1 MTDRIQDDRMEENLF
16 DQDFFVKVN
25 QLAIA
30 MNTKMTHGMGGGRKS
45 NAKGTSVEFS
55 DYREY
60 IPGDDIR
67 RIDWGAYGRLDKL
80 YIKRFMEE
88 KEGIFQIFIDTSKS
102 MDFGEPKKS
111 RIALQLAGALSY
123 LVLNNLDRVYVSE
136 MQESS
141 LTQGKGRA
149 GKQAF
154 QSIMNELKRI
164 HFDGRTDL
172 NHAIMKRQYQG
183 SGVSIVISDFLDPQG
198 IEEAVKYLK
207 FKKQQ
212 VILIQV
218 LARQELEIEGEGA
231 VNLLDME
238 TGDEVRLSLNRA
250 TIEQYHE
257 ALDAMTE
264 SLRQMARK
272 YEMTYIRMIA
282 DEPLEKFLY
291 DHVCNQGII
300 VRK

>member
-1 MTDRIQDDRMEENLF
+1 MGEKLF
-16 DQDFFVKVN
+16 DQAFFTKLN

-30 MNTKMTHGMGGGRKS
+30 MNTHMTHGMGGGRKS

-88 KEGIFQIFIDTSKS
+88 KEGIFQIFIDTSNS
-102 MDFGEPKKS
+102 MNFGEPKKS
-111 RIALQLAGALSY
+111 KTALQLAGALAY

-136 MQESS
+136 MQEST

-154 QSIMNELKRI
+154 RQIMQELEAVE
-164 HFDGRTDL
+164 FDGKTNL
-172 NHAIMKRQYQG
+172 NKAIMSRQYQG
-183 SGVSIVISDFLDPQG
+183 SGVSIVISDFLDEKG
-198 IEEAVKYLK
+198 IEEAVKYLRY
-207 FKKQQ
+207 KKQQ
-212 VILIQV
+212 IILLQV
-218 LARQELEIEGEGA
+218 LARQEIEIEGDGM

-238 TGDEVRLSLNRA
+238 TGEEVRLSLNRA
-250 TIEQYHE
+250 SIEQYQQ
-257 ALDAMTE
+257 ALQNMTDR
-264 SLRQMARK
+264 LNTLARK

-282 DEPLEKFLY
+282 DEPMEKFLF
-291 DHVCNQGII
+291 DHVCNKGII

>member
-1 MTDRIQDDRMEENLF
+1 MGEKLF
-16 DQDFFVKVN
+16 DSVFFEKMG

-30 MNTKMTHGMGGGRKS
+30 MNTRMTHGIGGGRKS
-45 NAKGTSVEFS
+45 NAKGSSVEFS

-88 KEGIFQIFIDTSKS
+88 KEGIFQIFVDTSAS

-111 RIALQLAGALSY
+111 RIALQLAGALAY
-123 LVLNNLDRVYVSE
+123 LVLSNLDRVYVSE
-136 MQESS
+136 MQDDH

-149 GKQAF
+149 GRQAF
-154 QSIMNELKRI
+154 QYIMRELERME
-164 HFDGRTDL
+164 FQGGTNL
-172 NHAIMKRQYQG
+172 NRAIQARQFRG
-183 SGVSIVISDFLDPQG
+183 SGVSIVISDFLDERG

-207 FKKQQ
+207 YKKQQ

-218 LARQELEIEGEGA
+218 LARQEVEIDGEGA
-231 VNLLDME
+231 VNLLDIE
-238 TGDEVRLSLNRA
+238 TGQEVRLNLNRSS
-250 TIEQYHE
+250 IEQYYQALQKMQERLE
-257 ALDAMTE
+257 AL
-264 SLRQMARK
+264 ARK
-272 YEMTYIRMIA
+272 YELTYIRMIA
-282 DEPLEKFLY
+282 DEPLEKFLF

>member
-1 MTDRIQDDRMEENLF
+1 MGEKLF
-16 DQDFFVKVN
+16 DQEFFAKLN
-25 QLAIA
+25 NLAIA
-30 MNTKMTHGMGGGRKS
+30 MNTRMTHGMGGGRKS

-88 KEGIFQIFIDTSKS
+88 KEGIFQIFIDTSTS

-111 RIALQLAGALSY
+111 RTALQLAGALAY
-123 LVLNNLDRVYVSE
+123 LVLNNLDRVYISE
-136 MQESS
+136 MQENS

-154 QSIMNELKRI
+154 QQIMRELERI
-164 HFDGRTDL
+164 SFDGKTNL
-172 NHAIMKRQYQG
+172 NKAIMSRQLQG
-183 SGVSIVISDFLDPQG
+183 SGVSIIISDFFDERG
-198 IEEAVKYLK
+198 IEEAVKYLHY
-207 FKKQQ
+207 KKQQ
-212 VILIQV
+212 IILIQV
-218 LARQELEIEGEGA
+218 LARQEVDIEGEGM

-238 TGDEVRLSLNRA
+238 TGEEVRLTLNRA
-250 TIEQYHE
+250 AIEQYKQ
-257 ALDAMTE
+257 ALSGMQERLQA
-264 SLRQMARK
+264 LARK
-272 YEMTYIRMIA
+272 YEMSYIQMVA
-282 DEPLEKFLY
+282 DEPLEKFLF

>member
-1 MTDRIQDDRMEENLF
+1 MGEKLF
-16 DQDFFVKVN
+16 DQDFFSKLN
-25 QLAIA
+25 NLAIA
-30 MNTKMTHGMGGGRKS
+30 MNTRMTHGMGGGRKS

-88 KEGIFQIFIDTSKS
+88 KEGIFQIFIDTSSS
-102 MDFGEPKKS
+102 MDFGDPKKS
-111 RIALQLAGALSY
+111 RTALQLAGALAY
-123 LVLNNLDRVYVSE
+123 LVLNNLDRVYISE
-136 MQESS
+136 MQEDS
-141 LTQGKGRA
+141 LTHGKGRA

-154 QSIMNELKRI
+154 QQIMQELERVTFDGKTNLNKSIMS
-164 HFDGRTDL
+164 
-172 NHAIMKRQYQG
+172 RQYQG
-183 SGVSIVISDFLDPQG
+183 SGVSIVISDFLDEKG
-198 IEEAVKYLK
+198 IEEAVKYLRY
-207 FKKQQ
+207 KKQQ
-212 VILIQV
+212 IILIQV
-218 LARQELEIEGEGA
+218 LARQEVEIEGDGT

-238 TGDEVRLSLNRA
+238 TGEEVRLTLNRA
-250 TIEQYHE
+250 TIEQYNQ
-257 ALDAMTE
+257 ALKGMQERMQA
-264 SLRQMARK
+264 LARK
-272 YEMTYIRMIA
+272 YEMSYIQMVA

>member
-1 MTDRIQDDRMEENLF
+1 MGEKLF
-16 DQDFFVKVN
+16 DRAFFTKLN

-30 MNTKMTHGMGGGRKS
+30 MNTHMTHGMGGGRKS

-88 KEGIFQIFIDTSKS
+88 KEGIFQIFIDTSNS
-102 MDFGEPKKS
+102 MNFGEPKKS
-111 RIALQLAGALSY
+111 RTALQLAGALAY

-136 MQESS
+136 MQEST

-154 QSIMNELKRI
+154 RQIMQELEAVE
-164 HFDGRTDL
+164 FDGKTNL
-172 NHAIMKRQYQG
+172 NKAIMSRQYQG
-183 SGVSIVISDFLDPQG
+183 SGVSIVISDFLDEKG
-198 IEEAVKYLK
+198 IEEAVKYLRY
-207 FKKQQ
+207 KKQQ
-212 VILIQV
+212 IILLQV
-218 LARQELEIEGEGA
+218 LARQEIEIEGDGV

-238 TGDEVRLSLNRA
+238 TGEEVRLSLNRA
-250 TIEQYHE
+250 SIEQYQQ
-257 ALDAMTE
+257 ALQNMTDR
-264 SLRQMARK
+264 LNTLARK

-282 DEPLEKFLY
+282 DEPMEKFLF
-291 DHVCNQGII
+291 DHVCNKGII

>member
-1 MTDRIQDDRMEENLF
+1 MGEKLF
-16 DQDFFVKVN
+16 DQSFFTKLN

-30 MNTKMTHGMGGGRKS
+30 MNTHMTHGMGGGRKS

-88 KEGIFQIFIDTSKS
+88 KEGIFQIFIDTSNS
-102 MDFGEPKKS
+102 MSFGEPKKS
-111 RIALQLAGALSY
+111 RTALQLAGALAY

-136 MQESS
+136 MQEST

-154 QSIMNELKRI
+154 RQIMQELEAVE
-164 HFDGRTDL
+164 FDGRTNL
-172 NHAIMKRQYQG
+172 NKAIMSRQYQG
-183 SGVSIVISDFLDPQG
+183 SGVSIVISDFLDEKG
-198 IEEAVKYLK
+198 IEEAVKYLRY
-207 FKKQQ
+207 KKQQ

-218 LARQELEIEGEGA
+218 LARQEVDIEGDGV

-238 TGDEVRLSLNRA
+238 TGEEVRLSLNRT
-250 TIEQYHE
+250 TIEQYNQ
-257 ALDAMTE
+257 ALQHMTE
-264 SLRQMARK
+264 RMSALARK
-272 YEMTYIRMIA
+272 YEMTFIRMIA
-282 DEPLEKFLY
+282 DEPLEKFLF

>member
-1 MTDRIQDDRMEENLF
+1 MGEKLF
-16 DQDFFVKVN
+16 DQSFFTKLN

-30 MNTKMTHGMGGGRKS
+30 MNTHMTHGMGGGRKS

-88 KEGIFQIFIDTSKS
+88 KEGIFQIFIDTSNS
-102 MDFGEPKKS
+102 MSFGEPKKS
-111 RIALQLAGALSY
+111 RTALQLAGALAY

-136 MQESS
+136 MQEST

-154 QSIMNELKRI
+154 RQIMQELEAVE
-164 HFDGRTDL
+164 FDGRTNL
-172 NHAIMKRQYQG
+172 NKAIMSRQYQG
-183 SGVSIVISDFLDPQG
+183 SGVSIVISDFLDEKG
-198 IEEAVKYLK
+198 IEEAVKYLRY
-207 FKKQQ
+207 KKQQ

-218 LARQELEIEGEGA
+218 LARQEVDIEGDGV

-238 TGDEVRLSLNRA
+238 TGEEVRLSLNRT
-250 TIEQYHE
+250 TIEQYNQ
-257 ALDAMTE
+257 ALQNMTE
-264 SLRQMARK
+264 RMNALARK
-272 YEMTYIRMIA
+272 YEMTFIRMIA
-282 DEPLEKFLY
+282 DEPLEKFLF

>member
-1 MTDRIQDDRMEENLF
+1 MGEKLF
-16 DQDFFVKVN
+16 DQEFFAKLN
-25 QLAIA
+25 NLAIA
-30 MNTKMTHGMGGGRKS
+30 MNTRMTHGMGGGRKS

-88 KEGIFQIFIDTSKS
+88 KEGIFQIFIDTSTS

-111 RIALQLAGALSY
+111 RTALQLAGALAY
-123 LVLNNLDRVYVSE
+123 LVLNNLDRVYISE
-136 MQESS
+136 MQENS

-154 QSIMNELKRI
+154 QQIMRELERI
-164 HFDGRTDL
+164 SFDGKTNL
-172 NHAIMKRQYQG
+172 NKAIMSRQFQG
-183 SGVSIVISDFLDPQG
+183 SGVSIVISDFFDERG
-198 IEEAVKYLK
+198 IEEAVKYLHY
-207 FKKQQ
+207 KKQQ
-212 VILIQV
+212 IILIQV
-218 LARQELEIEGEGA
+218 LARQEVDIEGEGM

-238 TGDEVRLSLNRA
+238 TGEEVRLTLNRA
-250 TIEQYHE
+250 AIEQYKQ
-257 ALDAMTE
+257 ALSGMQERLQA
-264 SLRQMARK
+264 LARK
-272 YEMTYIRMIA
+272 YEMSYIQMIA
-282 DEPLEKFLY
+282 DEPLEKFLF

>member
-1 MTDRIQDDRMEENLF
+1 MGEKLF
-16 DQDFFVKVN
+16 DQDFFSKLN
-25 QLAIA
+25 NLAIA
-30 MNTKMTHGMGGGRKS
+30 MNTRMTHGMGGGRKS

-88 KEGIFQIFIDTSKS
+88 KEGIFQIFIDTSSS

-111 RIALQLAGALSY
+111 RTALQLAGALAY
-123 LVLNNLDRVYVSE
+123 LVLNNLDRVYISE
-136 MQESS
+136 MQEDS
-141 LTQGKGRA
+141 LTHGKGRA

-154 QSIMNELKRI
+154 QQIMQELERVTFDGKTNLNKSIMS
-164 HFDGRTDL
+164 
-172 NHAIMKRQYQG
+172 RQYQG
-183 SGVSIVISDFLDPQG
+183 SGVSIVISDFLDEKG
-198 IEEAVKYLK
+198 IEEAVKYLRY
-207 FKKQQ
+207 KKQQ
-212 VILIQV
+212 IILIQV
-218 LARQELEIEGEGA
+218 LARQEVEIEGDGT

-238 TGDEVRLSLNRA
+238 TGEEVRLTLNRA
-250 TIEQYHE
+250 TIEQYNQ
-257 ALDAMTE
+257 ALKGMQERMQA
-264 SLRQMARK
+264 LARK
-272 YEMTYIRMIA
+272 YEMSYIQMVS

>member
-1 MTDRIQDDRMEENLF
+1 MGEKLF
-16 DQDFFVKVN
+16 DQAFFTKLN

-30 MNTKMTHGMGGGRKS
+30 VNTHMTHGMGGGRKS

-60 IPGDDIR
+60 MPGDDIR
-67 RIDWGAYGRLDKL
+67 RVDWGAYGRLDKL

-88 KEGIFQIFIDTSKS
+88 KEGIFQIFIDTSNS
-102 MDFGEPKKS
+102 MSFGEPPKS
-111 RIALQLAGALSY
+111 RTALQLAGALAY

-136 MQESS
+136 MQEST

-154 QSIMNELKRI
+154 RQIMQELEAVE
-164 HFDGRTDL
+164 FDGRTNL
-172 NHAIMKRQYQG
+172 NKAIMSRQYQG
-183 SGVSIVISDFLDPQG
+183 SGISIVISDFLDEKG
-198 IEEAVKYLK
+198 IEEAVKYLRY
-207 FKKQQ
+207 KKQQ

-218 LARQELEIEGEGA
+218 LARQEVEIEGDGV

-238 TGDEVRLSLNRA
+238 TGEEVRLSLNRT
-250 TIEQYHE
+250 TIEQYNQ
-257 ALDAMTE
+257 ALENMTE
-264 SLRQMARK
+264 RMNALARR
-272 YEMTYIRMIA
+272 YEMTFIRMLA
-282 DEPLEKFLY
+282 DEPLEKFLF

>member
-1 MTDRIQDDRMEENLF
+1 METNLF
-16 DQDFFVKVN
+16 DQDFFTKLN

-30 MNTKMTHGMGGGRKS
+30 MNSRMTYGMGGGRKS

-111 RIALQLAGALSY
+111 RIALQLAGALAY

-136 MQESS
+136 MQETT

-154 QSIMNELKRI
+154 QTIMHELERVE
-164 HFDGRTDL
+164 FDGGTYL
-172 NHAIMKRQYQG
+172 NQAIMKRQYQG
-183 SGVSIVISDFLDPQG
+183 SGVSIIISDFLDRQG
-198 IEEAVKYLK
+198 IEEAIKYLTY
-207 FKKQQ
+207 KKQQ
-212 VILIQV
+212 IILIQV
-218 LARQELEIEGEGA
+218 LARQEVNIEGEGA

-238 TGDEVRLSLNRA
+238 TGEEVRISLNRS
-250 TIEQYHE
+250 TIQQYNQAFH
-257 ALDAMTE
+257 AME
-264 SLRQMARK
+264 DSMKNLARK
-272 YEMTYIRMIA
+272 YEMTYIQMIA
-282 DEPLEKFLY
+282 DEPMEKFLF
-291 DHVCNQGII
+291 DHICNQGII
-300 VRK
+300 IRK

>member
-1 MTDRIQDDRMEENLF
+1 MGEKLF
-16 DQDFFVKVN
+16 DQSFFTKLN

-30 MNTKMTHGMGGGRKS
+30 MNTHMTHGMGGGRKS

-88 KEGIFQIFIDTSKS
+88 KEGIFQIFIDTSNS
-102 MDFGEPKKS
+102 MSFGEPKKS
-111 RIALQLAGALSY
+111 RTALQLAGALAY

-136 MQESS
+136 MQEST

-154 QSIMNELKRI
+154 RQIMQELEAVE
-164 HFDGRTDL
+164 FDGRTNL
-172 NHAIMKRQYQG
+172 NKAIMSRQYQG
-183 SGVSIVISDFLDPQG
+183 SGVSIVISDFLDEKG
-198 IEEAVKYLK
+198 IEEAVKYLRY
-207 FKKQQ
+207 KKQQ

-218 LARQELEIEGEGA
+218 LARQEVDIEGDGV

-238 TGDEVRLSLNRA
+238 TGEEVRLSLNRT
-250 TIEQYHE
+250 TIEQYNQ
-257 ALDAMTE
+257 ALQNMTE
-264 SLRQMARK
+264 RMSALARK
-272 YEMTYIRMIA
+272 YEMTFIRMIA
-282 DEPLEKFLY
+282 DEPLEKFLF

>member
-1 MTDRIQDDRMEENLF
+1 METNLF
-16 DQDFFVKVN
+16 DQEFFEKLN
-25 QLAIA
+25 QLALA
-30 MNTKMTHGMGGGRKS
+30 MHTRMTYGMSGGRKS

-60 IPGDDIR
+60 MPGDDIR

-111 RIALQLAGALSY
+111 RTALRLAGALAY
-123 LVLNNLDRVYVSE
+123 LVLNNSDRVYISQ

-149 GKQAF
+149 GRQAF
-154 QSIMNELKRI
+154 QSIVHELEQMN
-164 HFDGRTDL
+164 FDGGTYL
-172 NHAIMKRQYQG
+172 NQAIMKRQYQG
-183 SGVSIVISDFLDPQG
+183 SGVSIIISDFLDRQG
-198 IEEAVKYLK
+198 MEEAVKYLTYK
-207 FKKQQ
+207 RQQ
-212 VILIQV
+212 IILIQV
-218 LARQELEIEGEGA
+218 LARQEVEIEGEGA

-238 TGDEVRLSLNRA
+238 TGEEVRLSLNRS
-250 TIEQYHE
+250 TIRQYMR
-257 ALDAMTE
+257 AFQAME
-264 SLRQMARK
+264 ENIKHLARK
-272 YEMTYIRMIA
+272 YEMTYIQMIA
-282 DEPLEKFLY
+282 DEPMERFLF
-291 DHVCNQGII
+291 DHICNQGII

>member
-1 MTDRIQDDRMEENLF
+1 MGEKLF
-16 DQDFFVKVN
+16 DQSFFTKLN

-30 MNTKMTHGMGGGRKS
+30 MNTHMTHGMGGGRKS

-88 KEGIFQIFIDTSKS
+88 KEGIFQIFIDTSNS
-102 MDFGEPKKS
+102 MSFGEPKKS
-111 RIALQLAGALSY
+111 RTALQLAGALAY

-136 MQESS
+136 MQEST

-154 QSIMNELKRI
+154 RQIMQELEAVE
-164 HFDGRTDL
+164 FDGRTNL
-172 NHAIMKRQYQG
+172 NKAIMSRQYQG
-183 SGVSIVISDFLDPQG
+183 SGVSIVISDFLDEKG
-198 IEEAVKYLK
+198 IEEAVKYLRY
-207 FKKQQ
+207 KKQQ

-218 LARQELEIEGEGA
+218 LARQEVDIEGDGV

-238 TGDEVRLSLNRA
+238 TGEEIRLSLNRT
-250 TIEQYHE
+250 TIEQYNQ
-257 ALDAMTE
+257 ALESMTE
-264 SLRQMARK
+264 RMSALARK
-272 YEMTYIRMIA
+272 YEMTFIRMIA
-282 DEPLEKFLY
+282 DEPLEKFLF

>member
-1 MTDRIQDDRMEENLF
+1 MGEKLF
-16 DQDFFVKVN
+16 DAVFFEKMG

-30 MNTKMTHGMGGGRKS
+30 MNTHMTHGIGGGRKS
-45 NAKGTSVEFS
+45 NAKGSSVEFS

-88 KEGIFQIFIDTSKS
+88 KEGIFQIFVDTSAS
-102 MDFGEPKKS
+102 MEFGTPKKS
-111 RIALQLAGALSY
+111 RVALQLAGALAY
-123 LVLNNLDRVYVSE
+123 LVLSNLDRVYVSE
-136 MQESS
+136 MQEEH
-141 LTQGKGRA
+141 LIQGKGRA

-154 QSIMNELKRI
+154 QQIVQELERME
-164 HFDGRTDL
+164 FRGGTNL
-172 NHAIMKRQYQG
+172 NRAIQARQFRG
-183 SGVSIVISDFLDPQG
+183 SGVTIVISDFLDEQG

-207 FKKQQ
+207 YKKQQ

-218 LARQELEIEGEGA
+218 LARQEVEINGEGV

-238 TGDEVRLSLNRA
+238 TGHEVRLTLNRA
-250 TIEQYHE
+250 SIEQYNH
-257 ALDAMTE
+257 AMQKWQE
-264 SLRQMARK
+264 RIEKLARR
-272 YEMTYIRMIA
+272 YELTYIRMLA
-282 DEPLEKFLY
+282 DEPLEKFLF
-291 DHVCNQGII
+291 DNVCNQGII

>member
-1 MTDRIQDDRMEENLF
+1 MGEKLF
-16 DQDFFVKVN
+16 DQEFFAKLN
-25 QLAIA
+25 NLAIA
-30 MNTKMTHGMGGGRKS
+30 MNTRMTHGMGGGRKS

-67 RIDWGAYGRLDKL
+67 RIDWGAYGRFDKL

-88 KEGIFQIFIDTSKS
+88 KEGIFQIFIDTSTS

-111 RIALQLAGALSY
+111 RTALQLAGALAY
-123 LVLNNLDRVYVSE
+123 LVLNNLDRVYISE
-136 MQESS
+136 MQENS

-154 QSIMNELKRI
+154 QQIMRELERI
-164 HFDGRTDL
+164 TFDGKTNL
-172 NHAIMKRQYQG
+172 NKAIMSRQLQG
-183 SGVSIVISDFLDPQG
+183 SGVSIIISDFFDERG
-198 IEEAVKYLK
+198 IEEAVKYLHY
-207 FKKQQ
+207 KKQQ
-212 VILIQV
+212 IILIQV
-218 LARQELEIEGEGA
+218 LARQEVDIEGEDM

-238 TGDEVRLSLNRA
+238 TGEEVRLTLNRA
-250 TIEQYHE
+250 AIEQYKQ
-257 ALDAMTE
+257 ALSGMQERLQA
-264 SLRQMARK
+264 LARK
-272 YEMTYIRMIA
+272 YEMSYIQMVA
-282 DEPLEKFLY
+282 DEPLEKFLF

>member
-1 MTDRIQDDRMEENLF
+1 MGEKLF
-16 DQDFFVKVN
+16 DQEFFAKLN
-25 QLAIA
+25 NLAIA
-30 MNTKMTHGMGGGRKS
+30 MNTRMTHGMGGGRKS

-67 RIDWGAYGRLDKL
+67 RIDWGAYGRFDKL

-88 KEGIFQIFIDTSKS
+88 KEGIFQIFIDTSTS

-111 RIALQLAGALSY
+111 RTALQLAGALAY
-123 LVLNNLDRVYVSE
+123 LVLNNLDRVYISE
-136 MQESS
+136 MQENS

-154 QSIMNELKRI
+154 QQIMRELERI
-164 HFDGRTDL
+164 TFDGKTNL
-172 NHAIMKRQYQG
+172 NKAIMSRQLQG
-183 SGVSIVISDFLDPQG
+183 SGVSIIISDFFDERG
-198 IEEAVKYLK
+198 IEEAVKYLHY
-207 FKKQQ
+207 KKQQ
-212 VILIQV
+212 IILIQV
-218 LARQELEIEGEGA
+218 LARQEVDIEGEGM

-238 TGDEVRLSLNRA
+238 TGEEVRLTLNRA
-250 TIEQYHE
+250 AIEQYKQ
-257 ALDAMTE
+257 ALSGMQERLQA
-264 SLRQMARK
+264 LARK
-272 YEMTYIRMIA
+272 YEMSYIQMVA
-282 DEPLEKFLY
+282 DEPLEKFLF

>member
-1 MTDRIQDDRMEENLF
+1 MGEKLF
-16 DQDFFVKVN
+16 DQEFFTKLN
-25 QLAIA
+25 NLAIA
-30 MNTKMTHGMGGGRKS
+30 MNTRMTHGMGGGRKS

-88 KEGIFQIFIDTSKS
+88 KEGIFQIFIDTSNS
-102 MDFGEPKKS
+102 MNFGEPKKS
-111 RIALQLAGALSY
+111 RTALQLAGALAY

-136 MQESS
+136 MQENT
-141 LTQGKGRA
+141 LTQGRGRA

-154 QSIMNELKRI
+154 RQIMQELEAME
-164 HFDGRTDL
+164 FDGGTNL
-172 NHAIMKRQYQG
+172 NKAITARQYQG
-183 SGVSIVISDFLDPQG
+183 SGVSVVISDFLDERG
-198 IEEAVKYLK
+198 IEEAVKYLRY
-207 FKKQQ
+207 KKQQ

-218 LARQELEIEGEGA
+218 LARQEVEIEGDGM

-238 TGDEVRLSLNRA
+238 TGEEVRLTLNRSS
-250 TIEQYHE
+250 IEQYQQ
-257 ALDAMTE
+257 ALRNMTDRMNG
-264 SLRQMARK
+264 LARK
-272 YEMTYIRMIA
+272 YEMTFIRMIA
-282 DEPLEKFLY
+282 DEPLEKFLF

>member
-1 MTDRIQDDRMEENLF
+1 METNLF
-16 DQDFFVKVN
+16 DQDFFAKLN

-30 MNTKMTHGMGGGRKS
+30 MNSRMTYGMGGGRKS

-111 RIALQLAGALSY
+111 GIALQLAGALAY

-136 MQESS
+136 MQETT

-154 QSIMNELKRI
+154 QTIMHELERVE
-164 HFDGRTDL
+164 FDGGTYL
-172 NHAIMKRQYQG
+172 NQAIMKRQYQG
-183 SGVSIVISDFLDPQG
+183 SGVSIIISDFLDRQG
-198 IEEAVKYLK
+198 IEEAIKYLTY
-207 FKKQQ
+207 KKQQ
-212 VILIQV
+212 IILIQV
-218 LARQELEIEGEGA
+218 LARQEVNIEGEGA

-238 TGDEVRLSLNRA
+238 TGEEVRISLNRS
-250 TIEQYHE
+250 TIQQYNQAFH
-257 ALDAMTE
+257 AME
-264 SLRQMARK
+264 DSMKNLARK
-272 YEMTYIRMIA
+272 YEMTYIQMIA
-282 DEPLEKFLY
+282 DEPMEKFLF
-291 DHVCNQGII
+291 DHICNQGII
-300 VRK
+300 IRK

>member
-1 MTDRIQDDRMEENLF
+1 METQIF
-16 DQDFFVKVN
+16 DQDFFEKLN

-111 RIALQLAGALSY
+111 RTALQLSGALAY

-136 MQESS
+136 MQETN

-149 GKQAF
+149 GRQAF
-154 QSIMNELKRI
+154 QAIMRDLERI
-164 HFDGRTDL
+164 EFDGGTNL
-172 NHAIMKRQYQG
+172 NQAIMKRQYHG
-183 SGVSIVISDFLDPQG
+183 SGVTIIISDFLDRQG
-198 IEEAVKYLK
+198 IEEAVKYLTY
-207 FKKQQ
+207 KKQQ
-212 VILIQV
+212 IILIHWHS
-218 LARQELEIEGEGA
+218 
-231 VNLLDME
+231 N
-238 TGDEVRLSLNRA
+238 
-250 TIEQYHE
+250 H
-257 ALDAMTE
+257 
-264 SLRQMARK
+264 
-272 YEMTYIRMIA
+272 
-282 DEPLEKFLY
+282 
-291 DHVCNQGII
+291 H
-300 VRK
+300 

>member
-1 MTDRIQDDRMEENLF
+1 MGEKLF
-16 DQDFFVKVN
+16 DQDFFSKLN
-25 QLAIA
+25 NLAIA
-30 MNTKMTHGMGGGRKS
+30 MNTRMTHGMGGGRKS

-88 KEGIFQIFIDTSKS
+88 KEGIFQIFIDTSSS

-111 RIALQLAGALSY
+111 RTALQLAGALAY
-123 LVLNNLDRVYVSE
+123 LVLNNLDRVYISE
-136 MQESS
+136 MQEDS
-141 LTQGKGRA
+141 LTHGKGRA

-154 QSIMNELKRI
+154 QQIMQELERVTFDGKTNLNKSIMS
-164 HFDGRTDL
+164 
-172 NHAIMKRQYQG
+172 RQYQG
-183 SGVSIVISDFLDPQG
+183 SGVSIVISDFLDEKG
-198 IEEAVKYLK
+198 IEEAVKYLRY
-207 FKKQQ
+207 KKQQ
-212 VILIQV
+212 IILIQV
-218 LARQELEIEGEGA
+218 LARQEVEIEGDGT

-238 TGDEVRLSLNRA
+238 TGEEVRLTLNRA
-250 TIEQYHE
+250 TIEQYNQ
-257 ALDAMTE
+257 ALKGMQERMQA
-264 SLRQMARK
+264 LARK
-272 YEMTYIRMIA
+272 YEMSYIQMVA

>member
-1 MTDRIQDDRMEENLF
+1 MGEKLF
-16 DQDFFVKVN
+16 DQEFFAKLN
-25 QLAIA
+25 NLAIA
-30 MNTKMTHGMGGGRKS
+30 MNTRMTHGMGGGRKS

-88 KEGIFQIFIDTSKS
+88 KEGIFQIFIDTSTS

-111 RIALQLAGALSY
+111 RTALQLAGALAY
-123 LVLNNLDRVYVSE
+123 LVLNNLDRVYISE
-136 MQESS
+136 MQENS

-154 QSIMNELKRI
+154 QQIMRELERI
-164 HFDGRTDL
+164 TFDGKTNL
-172 NHAIMKRQYQG
+172 NKAIMSRQLQG
-183 SGVSIVISDFLDPQG
+183 SGVSIIISDFFDERG
-198 IEEAVKYLK
+198 IEEAVKYLHY
-207 FKKQQ
+207 KKQQ
-212 VILIQV
+212 IILIQV
-218 LARQELEIEGEGA
+218 LARQEVDIEGEGM

-238 TGDEVRLSLNRA
+238 TGEEVRLTLNRA
-250 TIEQYHE
+250 AIEQYKQ
-257 ALDAMTE
+257 ALSGMQERLQA
-264 SLRQMARK
+264 LARK
-272 YEMTYIRMIA
+272 YEMSYIQMVA
-282 DEPLEKFLY
+282 DEPLEKFLF

>member
-1 MTDRIQDDRMEENLF
+1 MSEQLF
-16 DQDFFVKVN
+16 DQEFFTKLN
-25 QLAIA
+25 QLSLA
-30 MNTKMTHGMGGGRKS
+30 MNRHMTYGIGGGRKS
-45 NAKGTSVEFS
+45 NAKGSSVEFS

-88 KEGIFQIFIDTSKS
+88 KEGIFQIFIDTSNS
-102 MDFGEPKKS
+102 MNFGEPKKS
-111 RIALQLAGALSY
+111 RIALQLAGALAY

-136 MQESS
+136 MQEST

-154 QSIMNELKRI
+154 QQIMHELETIEFNGK
-164 HFDGRTDL
+164 TNL
-172 NHAIMKRQYQG
+172 NKAIMKRQYQG
-183 SGVSIVISDFLDPQG
+183 SGVSIVISDFLDEKG
-198 IEEAVKYLK
+198 IEEAVKYLRY
-207 FKKQQ
+207 KKQQ

-218 LARQELEIEGEGA
+218 MARQEIEIDGDGV

-238 TGDEVRLSLNRA
+238 TGEEVRLTLNRSS
-250 TIEQYHE
+250 IEQYTR
-257 ALDAMTE
+257 ALEKMKKR
-264 SLRQMARK
+264 LKNLARK
-272 YEMTYIRMIA
+272 YEMTYIQMVA
-282 DEPLEKFLY
+282 DEPLERFLF
-291 DHVCNQGII
+291 DNICNQGII

>member
-1 MTDRIQDDRMEENLF
+1 MGEKLF
-16 DQDFFVKVN
+16 DQEFFAKLN
-25 QLAIA
+25 NLAIA
-30 MNTKMTHGMGGGRKS
+30 MNTRMTHGMGGGRKS

-88 KEGIFQIFIDTSKS
+88 KEGIFQIFIDTSTS

-111 RIALQLAGALSY
+111 RTALQLAGALAY
-123 LVLNNLDRVYVSE
+123 LVLNNLDRVYISE
-136 MQESS
+136 MQENS

-154 QSIMNELKRI
+154 QQIMRELERI
-164 HFDGRTDL
+164 TFDGKTNL
-172 NHAIMKRQYQG
+172 NKAIMSRQFQG
-183 SGVSIVISDFLDPQG
+183 SGVSIIISDFFDERG
-198 IEEAVKYLK
+198 IEEAVKYLHY
-207 FKKQQ
+207 KKQQ
-212 VILIQV
+212 IILIQV
-218 LARQELEIEGEGA
+218 LARQEVDIEGEGM

-238 TGDEVRLSLNRA
+238 TGEEVRLTLNRA
-250 TIEQYHE
+250 AIEQYKQ
-257 ALDAMTE
+257 ALSGMQERLQA
-264 SLRQMARK
+264 LARK
-272 YEMTYIRMIA
+272 YEMSYIQMVA
-282 DEPLEKFLY
+282 DEPLEKFLF

>member
-1 MTDRIQDDRMEENLF
+1 MGEKLF
-16 DQDFFVKVN
+16 DQDFFSKLN
-25 QLAIA
+25 NLAIA
-30 MNTKMTHGMGGGRKS
+30 MNTRMTHGMGGGRKS

-88 KEGIFQIFIDTSKS
+88 KEGIFQIFIDTSSS

-111 RIALQLAGALSY
+111 RTALQLAGALAY
-123 LVLNNLDRVYVSE
+123 LVLNNLDRVYISE
-136 MQESS
+136 MQEDS
-141 LTQGKGRA
+141 LTHGKGRA

-154 QSIMNELKRI
+154 QQIMQELERVTFDGKTNLNKSIMS
-164 HFDGRTDL
+164 
-172 NHAIMKRQYQG
+172 RQYQG
-183 SGVSIVISDFLDPQG
+183 SGVSIVISDFLDEKG
-198 IEEAVKYLK
+198 IEEAVKYLRY
-207 FKKQQ
+207 KKQQ
-212 VILIQV
+212 IILIQV
-218 LARQELEIEGEGA
+218 LARQEIEIEGDGT

-238 TGDEVRLSLNRA
+238 TGEEVRLTLNRA
-250 TIEQYHE
+250 TIEQYNQ
-257 ALDAMTE
+257 ALKGMQERMQA
-264 SLRQMARK
+264 LARK
-272 YEMTYIRMIA
+272 YEMSYIQMVA

>member
-1 MTDRIQDDRMEENLF
+1 MGEKLF
-16 DQDFFVKVN
+16 DQEFFTKLN
-25 QLAIA
+25 NLAIA
-30 MNTKMTHGMGGGRKS
+30 MNTRMTHGMGGGRKS

-88 KEGIFQIFIDTSKS
+88 KEGIFQIFIDTSNS
-102 MDFGEPKKS
+102 MNFGEPKKS
-111 RIALQLAGALSY
+111 RIALQLAGALAY

-136 MQESS
+136 MQEST

-154 QSIMNELKRI
+154 RQIMQELEAVE
-164 HFDGRTDL
+164 FDGKTNL
-172 NHAIMKRQYQG
+172 NKAITSRQYQG
-183 SGVSIVISDFLDPQG
+183 SGVSIVISDFFDEKG
-198 IEEAVKYLK
+198 IEEAVKYLRY
-207 FKKQQ
+207 KKQQ
-212 VILIQV
+212 IILIQV
-218 LARQELEIEGEGA
+218 LARQEIEIDGDGT

-238 TGDEVRLSLNRA
+238 TGEEVRLTLNRT
-250 TIEQYHE
+250 TIEQYNQ
-257 ALDAMTE
+257 ALQDMQNRLKA
-264 SLRQMARK
+264 LARK
-272 YEMTYIRMIA
+272 YEMSYIQMIA
-282 DEPLEKFLY
+282 DEPLEKFLF

>member
-1 MTDRIQDDRMEENLF
+1 MSEKLF
-16 DQDFFVKVN
+16 DQDFFTKLN
-25 QLAIA
+25 SLAIA
-30 MNTKMTHGMGGGRKS
+30 MNTRMTHGIGGGRKS

-88 KEGIFQIFIDTSKS
+88 KEGIFQIFIDTSNS
-102 MDFGEPKKS
+102 MNYGEPKKA
-111 RIALQLAGALSY
+111 RTALQLAGALAY
-123 LVLNNLDRVYVSE
+123 LVLNNLDRVYISE
-136 MQESS
+136 MQENT

-154 QSIMNELKRI
+154 SQIMRELEAME
-164 HFDGRTDL
+164 FNGGTNL
-172 NHAIMKRQYQG
+172 NQAIQARQYQG
-183 SGVSIVISDFLDPQG
+183 SGISIVISDFLDENG
-198 IEEAVKYLK
+198 VEEAVKYLRY
-207 FKKQQ
+207 KKQQ

-218 LARQELEIEGEGA
+218 LARQEVEIEGDGM

-238 TGDEVRLSLNRA
+238 TGEEVRLSLNRA
-250 TIEQYHE
+250 AIEQYKR
-257 ALDAMTE
+257 ALTALQE
-264 SLRQMARK
+264 RLRTLARR
-272 YEMTYIRMIA
+272 YELTYIQMLA

-300 VRK
+300 IHK

>member
-1 MTDRIQDDRMEENLF
+1 MGEKLF
-16 DQDFFVKVN
+16 DQSFFTKLN

-30 MNTKMTHGMGGGRKS
+30 MNTHMTHGMGGGRKS

-88 KEGIFQIFIDTSKS
+88 KEGIFQIFIDTSNS
-102 MDFGEPKKS
+102 MSFGEPKKS
-111 RIALQLAGALSY
+111 RTALQLAGALAY

-136 MQESS
+136 MQEST

-154 QSIMNELKRI
+154 QQIMQELEAVE
-164 HFDGRTDL
+164 FDGRTNL
-172 NHAIMKRQYQG
+172 NKAIMSRQYQG
-183 SGVSIVISDFLDPQG
+183 SGVSIVISDFLDEKG
-198 IEEAVKYLK
+198 IEEAVKYLRY
-207 FKKQQ
+207 KKQQ

-218 LARQELEIEGEGA
+218 LARQEVDIEGDGV

-238 TGDEVRLSLNRA
+238 TGEEVRLSLNRT
-250 TIEQYHE
+250 TIEQYNQ
-257 ALDAMTE
+257 ALQNMTE
-264 SLRQMARK
+264 RMSALARK
-272 YEMTYIRMIA
+272 YEMTFIRMIA
-282 DEPLEKFLY
+282 DEPLEKFLF

>member
-1 MTDRIQDDRMEENLF
+1 MGEKLF
-16 DQDFFVKVN
+16 DQEFFTKLN
-25 QLAIA
+25 NLAIA
-30 MNTKMTHGMGGGRKS
+30 MNTRMTHGMGGGRKS

-88 KEGIFQIFIDTSKS
+88 KEGIFQIFIDTSNS
-102 MDFGEPKKS
+102 MNFGEPKKS
-111 RIALQLAGALSY
+111 RIALQLAGALAY

-136 MQESS
+136 MQEST

-154 QSIMNELKRI
+154 RQIMQELETI
-164 HFDGRTDL
+164 EFDGKTNL
-172 NHAIMKRQYQG
+172 NKAITSRQYQG
-183 SGVSIVISDFLDPQG
+183 SGVSIVISDFFDEKG
-198 IEEAVKYLK
+198 IEEAVKYLRY
-207 FKKQQ
+207 KKQQ
-212 VILIQV
+212 IILIQV
-218 LARQELEIEGEGA
+218 LARQEIEIDGDGT

-238 TGDEVRLSLNRA
+238 TGEEVRLTLNRT
-250 TIEQYHE
+250 TIEQYNQ
-257 ALDAMTE
+257 ALQDMQNRLKA
-264 SLRQMARK
+264 LARK
-272 YEMTYIRMIA
+272 YEMSYIQMIA
-282 DEPLEKFLY
+282 DEPLEKFLF

>member
-1 MTDRIQDDRMEENLF
+1 MSEKIF
-16 DQDFFVKVN
+16 DQDFFAKLN
-25 QLAIA
+25 NLAIA
-30 MNTKMTHGMGGGRKS
+30 MNTRMTYGMGGGRKS

-88 KEGIFQIFIDTSKS
+88 KEGIFQIFIDTSTS

-111 RIALQLAGALSY
+111 RTALQLAGALSY
-123 LVLNNLDRVYVSE
+123 LVLNNLDRVYISE

-154 QSIMNELKRI
+154 RQIMKELERI
-164 HFDGRTDL
+164 TFDGKTNL
-172 NHAIMKRQYQG
+172 NKAITARQFQG
-183 SGVSIVISDFLDPQG
+183 SGVSIVISDFLDERG
-198 IEEAVKYLK
+198 IEEAVKYLRY
-207 FKKQQ
+207 KKQQ
-212 VILIQV
+212 IILIQV
-218 LARQELEIEGEGA
+218 LARQEIEIEGDGT

-238 TGDEVRLSLNRA
+238 TGEEVRLTLNRS
-250 TIEQYHE
+250 TIEQYKQE
-257 ALDAMTE
+257 LTKMQDRLR
-264 SLRQMARK
+264 SLARK
-272 YEMTYIRMIA
+272 YEASYIQMVS
-282 DEPLEKFLY
+282 DEALEKFLF